1 MNTETIIDQTEKI
14 LTIVTG
20 RREWIEIYGQ
30 MKIILIGEGLLEQV
44 AEAVQIDFLK
54 DESEGVIHTKK
65 DMIEMGAMKLQ
76 EIIISPEWTVLEVES
91 PESSINLLKKVMK
104 IFNTDFPDLNNVS
117 RLFRIFVITLCAT
130 F

>member
-30 MKIILIGEGLLEQV
+30 MKITLIGEGLLEQV

-54 DESEGVIHTKK
+54 DESEGVIHMKK
-65 DMIEMGAMKLQ
+65 DTIEMDAMTLQ
-76 EIIISPEWTVLEVES
+76 EIMISPEWTVLEVES
-91 PESSINLLKKVMK
+91 PESSTNLPKEVMK
-104 IFNTDFPDLNNVS
+104 IFGTGFP
-117 RLFRIFVITLCAT
+117 AAK
-130 F
+130 